1 MATIFYGEKGVVLR
15 EVADDAIASP
25 LAEDDPAVMKRVLAG
40 LMKDKLAMTAPQIKA
55 AFDAAAAVK
64 A

>member
-1 MATIFYGEKGVVLR
+1 MATIFYGEKGVILR
-15 EVADDAIASP
+15 TVAEDAIVGA